1 LLAQVAACRLAERR
15 FAELL
20 QTYEV
25 DTLKSAMSELIH
37 RTERR
42 LRSAIAEIPDGTYHF
57 SDVMDD
63 DGAGN
68 ADLEIRLTVTVR
80 GDHICLDFS
89 GSAPQTLGNI
99 NCTANTARSGIYYTL
114 KALLDPDVPNNQG
127 AIDAVQCILPR

>member
-1 LLAQVAACRLAERR
+1 TAAGSRAGGMTQMYQEGLRVPVVRLYRGGKLVEDVLSLVLLNTRVTEERQGDLLAQVAACRLAERR

-25 DTLKSAMSELIH
+25 GTLKSAMSELIH

-68 ADLEIRLTVTVR
+68 AD
-80 GDHICLDFS
+80 
-89 GSAPQTLGNI
+89 
-99 NCTANTARSGIYYTL
+99 
-114 KALLDPDVPNNQG
+114 
-127 AIDAVQCILPR
+127 